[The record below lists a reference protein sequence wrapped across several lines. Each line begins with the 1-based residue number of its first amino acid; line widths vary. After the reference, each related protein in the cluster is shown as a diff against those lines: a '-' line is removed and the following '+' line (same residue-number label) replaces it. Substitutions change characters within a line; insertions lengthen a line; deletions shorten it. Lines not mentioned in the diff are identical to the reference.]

1 MWLNDNY
8 DKLTWSLKLKVLLDV
23 IQGLKEIHQKQMV
36 HCDLHVRNILFSTNN
51 IQNFNVYISSMEL
64 CREVGN
70 IGETKIYG
78 VLPYVAPEV
87 LIRKPYT
94 QATDIYSFGIIMY
107 LVATGKQPFTD
118 FTHDEAMVLIRNGAR
133 PEINE
138 PEAPK
143 CYIDLMKLCW
153 DSNPNNRPT
162 AIEIEELICTFK
174 LEESEEIK
182 KQFKEAEEY
191 RKANLV
197 MNVLPKYDD
206 DNISNASSDIIIDLK
221 EWLKILNK

>member
-1 MWLNDNY
+1 
-8 DKLTWSLKLKVLLDV
+8 
-23 IQGLKEIHQKQMV
+23 
-36 HCDLHVRNILFSTNN
+36 
-51 IQNFNVYISSMEL
+51 
-64 CREVGN
+64 
-70 IGETKIYG
+70 
-78 VLPYVAPEV
+78 
-87 LIRKPYT
+87 
-94 QATDIYSFGIIMY
+94 MY
-107 LVATGKQPFTD
+107 LVATGKQPFAD
-118 FTHDEAMVLIRNGAR
+118 FAHDEVMVLICNGAR

-191 RKANLV
+191 RKANPV